1 MVLDTLEN
9 LEKYASLNP
18 LFADV
23 IDFLKKTNIAEHEQG
38 KVVLKE
44 NMLSVNFS
52 KTSGKKENEARLET
66 HDKMI
71 DIQIPLNC
79 TEIMGYTPRTNLQAS
94 TYDKVKDISFYDGP
108 AEQYIKVKPGMFAIF
123 FPEDGHAPCISD
135 EKEIKKVIFKVL
147 A

>member
-23 IDFLKKTNIAEHEQG
+23 ADFLRKNNISEHEQG
-38 KVVLKE
+38 KVALKG
-44 NMLSVNFS
+44 NDLYVNFS
-52 KTSGKKENEARLET
+52 ITPGKKQNEAKLET

-71 DIQIPLNC
+71 DIQIPLSC
-79 TEIMGYTPRTNLQAS
+79 TEIMGYTPRTKLPAQ
-94 TYDKVKDISFYDGP
+94 TYNSDKDITFYDGP
-108 AEQYIKVKPGMFAIF
+108 AEQYIKVEPGMFAIF

-135 EKEIKKVIFKVL
+135 EKEIKKVI
-147 A
+147 

>member
-9 LEKYASLNP
+9 LERYASLNP

-23 IDFLKKTNIAEHEQG
+23 VDFLKKN
-38 KVVLKE
+38 
-44 NMLSVNFS
+44 
-52 KTSGKKENEARLET
+52 
-66 HDKMI
+66 DKMI

-79 TEIMGYTPRTNLQAS
+79 TEIMGYTPRTKLPAE
-94 TYDKVKDISFYDGP
+94 TYNPVKDITFYNGP
-108 AEQYIKVKPGMFAIF
+108 AEQYIKVEPGMFAIF

>member
-9 LEKYASLNP
+9 LERYASLNP

-23 IDFLKKTNIAEHEQG
+23 VDFLKKNNIAEHEQG

-44 NMLSVNFS
+44 NELLVNFS
-52 KTSGKKENEARLET
+52 TASGKKENEARLET
-66 HDKMI
+66 HDKML

-79 TEIMGYTPRTNLQAS
+79 TEIMGYTPRTKLPAE
-94 TYDKVKDISFYDGP
+94 TYNPVKDITFYNGP
-108 AEQYIKVKPGMFAIF
+108 AEQYIKVEPGMFAIF